1 MIVPKKTEGPA
12 VCVGCCTELRG
23 QHGKACPQC
32 KWPMCGSRGCWG
44 PGSQHALGECSL
56 LKAAGDGPP
65 ISGLTM
71 WVTKGVYQGILVL
84 RCLALKERDPAK
96 YEKLLQLY
104 FCESSSKVKVMG
116 NLDRTVVVKLVNKW
130 LPNTTIPKELV
141 IKLCGIFAFNSFDIS
156 EVLGDTEIGLHVSYY
171 ISELVQNQ
179 SYDILFS

>member
-1 MIVPKKTEGPA
+1 
-12 VCVGCCTELRG
+12 
-23 QHGKACPQC
+23 
-32 KWPMCGSRGCWG
+32 
-44 PGSQHALGECSL
+44 
-56 LKAAGDGPP
+56 
-65 ISGLTM
+65 M

-116 NLDRTVVVKLVNKW
+116 NMDRAVVVKLVNKW

-156 EVLGDTEIGLHVSYY
+156 EVLGDAEIGLHVSYY
-171 ISELVQNQ
+171 ISELVLNQ